1 MCETKQGK
9 KKIDFLPPLLV
20 FKKKKERNRRL
31 IVGQSPVFVSFECY
45 TCSCFSI
52 FFFLSAKKQ
61 TKNTSTKDSLHHFIY
76 LHEMNTKCVKRE
88 KITLHNKQSAKFT
101 LRKKALSRQIL
112 VHHCGSRHLKSG
124 YLKATVN
131 FLLLLFIYFHVSLFY
146 LVSLFSRVYRPALH
160 RDSLLWM

>member
-1 MCETKQGK
+1 MCETKQEK
-9 KKIDFLPPLLV
+9 KKIVDFLPPLLV
-20 FKKKKERNRRL
+20 FKKKGRERNRRL

-45 TCSCFSI
+45 TCSCFSL
-52 FFFLSAKKQ
+52 FFFYPLKNKQ
-61 TKNTSTKDSLHHFIY
+61 NTSTKDSLHHFIY

-101 LRKKALSRQIL
+101 LRKKAFSRQIL

-131 FLLLLFIYFHVSLFY
+131 FLLFIYFHVSLFY

>member
-1 MCETKQGK
+1 MKRNRE
-9 KKIDFLPPLLV
+9 KKIVDFLPPLLV
-20 FKKKKERNRRL
+20 FKKKKKKETEDLSWDKVRFL
-31 IVGQSPVFVSFECY
+31 LVLSATHAVVFP
-45 TCSCFSI
+45 FS
-52 FFFLSAKKQ
+52 FLSAKKQ